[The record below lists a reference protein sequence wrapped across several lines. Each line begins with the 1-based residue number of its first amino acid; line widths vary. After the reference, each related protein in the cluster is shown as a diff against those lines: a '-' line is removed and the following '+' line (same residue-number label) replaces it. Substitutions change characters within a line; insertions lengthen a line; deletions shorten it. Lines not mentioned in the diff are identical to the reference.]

1 MAEVGDQRQ
10 SLHLKHSTAH
20 SASAK
25 NATQK
30 CLLDINFIFM
40 FAYRMNTQLRSK
52 SQNNEMFH
60 LKNVKPYLFY
70 FSFQESHIGLSAIR
84 GFMTHLCDAV
94 LLFV

>member
-1 MAEVGDQRQ
+1 MGDQWQ
-10 SLHLKHSTAH
+10 SLHLKPSTAH
-20 SASAK
+20 PATAE

-30 CLLDINFIFM
+30 CVIDTIFIFS
-40 FAYRMNTQLRSK
+40 YGMNMQLRSK

-84 GFMTHLCDAV
+84 GFMTNLCDV
-94 LLFV
+94 MLLFV